1 MEIYKN
7 LSLEDLEGEV
17 WKFIPDCDDL
27 YMVSNMGRIK
37 SLASVRKFGNK
48 KRRHKERIL
57 KQFPNWQG
65 YLSCFISNLSQNKIR
80 VMVHKI
86 VCNVFVENPNNYPCV
101 NHKDENKQNNKAEN
115 IEHCTFAYKQSYGSR
130 RGLREVAVMQY
141 DKNGNLIGEH
151 KSVKEAS
158 LSTNT
163 NPRGISNAIHGWA
176 KSAGGYI
183 WRIKGQIDEQK

>member
-7 LSLEDLEGEV
+7 LSLEDLEGEA

-65 YLSCFISNLSQNKIR
+65 YLSCFNSNLSQNKIR

-115 IEHCTFAYKQSYGSR
+115 LEHCTFAYNLSYGSR
-130 RGLREVAVMQY
+130 RGLRDVAVLQY
-141 DKNGNLIGEH
+141 DKNGDLIGEH

>member
-80 VMVHKI
+80 VRVHKI

-115 IEHCTFAYKQSYGSR
+115 LEHCTFAYNLSYGSR
-130 RGLREVAVMQY
+130 RGLRDVAVLQY
-141 DKNGNLIGEH
+141 DQNGDLIGEH

>member
-17 WKFIPDCDDL
+17 WKFIPDCNNL

-65 YLSCFISNLSQNKIR
+65 YLSCFISDISQNKIR
-80 VMVHKI
+80 VMVHKV
-86 VCNVFVENPNNYPCV
+86 VCNVFVENLNNYPCV

-115 IEHCTFAYKQSYGSR
+115 LEHCTFSYNLSYGSR
-130 RGLREVAVMQY
+130 KGLRDVAVLQY
-141 DKNGNLIGEH
+141 DQKGDLIGEY

-163 NPRGISNAIHGWA
+163 NRRGISNAIHGWA

>member
-1 MEIYKN
+1 MEIYKK

-115 IEHCTFAYKQSYGSR
+115 LEHCTFAYNLSYGSR
-130 RGLREVAVMQY
+130 RGLRDVAVLQY